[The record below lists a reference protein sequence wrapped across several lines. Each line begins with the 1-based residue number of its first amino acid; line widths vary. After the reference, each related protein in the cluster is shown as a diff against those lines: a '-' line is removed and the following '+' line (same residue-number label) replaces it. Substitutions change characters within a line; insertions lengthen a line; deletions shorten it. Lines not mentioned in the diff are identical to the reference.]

1 MQPLVC
7 TVDPFLIILIIFFF
21 NYILLFYSIWL
32 LSRIQSIQ
40 NLEDKNLASDR
51 SLMLIDVAWLIKV
64 SPVFFAFFLF
74 CDWSKQQETEISGNK
89 VEVQQKTKFSI
100 KLGLLEWLD
109 KKMQRCIGC
118 IAASTSSS
126 RCTQTQVD
134 SFKFFTLLWRTWRMS
149 LTNNSR

>member
-21 NYILLFYSIWL
+21 NHILLFYSIWL

-109 KKMQRCIGC
+109 KKCKDVLDVLQPVYRV
-118 IAASTSSS
+118 
-126 RCTQTQVD
+126 VD
-134 SFKFFTLLWRTWRMS
+134 VLRHKLIPLNFS
-149 LTNNSR
+149 LCFDVQDVCH

>member
-109 KKMQRCIGC
+109 KKCKDVLDVLQPVYRVIDVLRHKL
-118 IAASTSSS
+118 IPLN
-126 RCTQTQVD
+126 
-134 SFKFFTLLWRTWRMS
+134 FS
-149 LTNNSR
+149 LCFDVQDVCH

>member
-32 LSRIQSIQ
+32 LYRIQSIQ

-109 KKMQRCIGC
+109 KKCKDVLDVLQPVYRV
-118 IAASTSSS
+118 
-126 RCTQTQVD
+126 VD
-134 SFKFFTLLWRTWRMS
+134 VLRHKLIPLNFS
-149 LTNNSR
+149 LCCDVRDVCH